1 MKNNAELQL
10 DVQNA
15 IKWEPLL
22 NAAEI
27 GVTVKD
33 GVVTLTGTVDGYSKK
48 REAEDAAKRVVG
60 VRAVAE
66 EIKVKFHN
74 KWVKKD
80 DTEIATDVLKA
91 LSWDLNLPSDKLK
104 IKVENG
110 WLTFEG
116 EVQWNYQ
123 KEAASSAVRSLPGL
137 LGINNL
143 ITIKTNANDRIEK
156 HAIEAALKR
165 NWAIDRSDIAVH
177 VLEHKV
183 TLTGTARS
191 WFQKEE
197 ATRVAW
203 KALGVWAVEN
213 DLVIDYI

>member
-1 MKNNAELQL
+1 MKSNAELQV

-48 REAEDAAKRVVG
+48 QEAEDAARKVIG

-66 EIKVKFHN
+66 EIEVRFPG

-80 DTEIATDVLKA
+80 DTEIAADVLKA
-91 LSWDLNLPSDKLK
+91 LSWDLNLPTERLK

-110 WLTFEG
+110 WLTYEG

-123 KEAASSAVRSLPGL
+123 KEAAGNAVRHLPGL
-137 LGINNL
+137 KGISNL
-143 ITIKTNANDRIEK
+143 ITVKPNMMDRIEK
-156 HAIEAALKR
+156 HQIEAALRR
-165 NWAIDRSDIAVH
+165 NWAIDRSDINVT

-183 TLTGTARS
+183 TLSGRARS
-191 WFQKEE
+191 WYQKEE
-197 ATRVAW
+197 ATRIAW
-203 KALGVWAVEN
+203 KAPGVWSVEN
-213 DLVIDYI
+213 DLVIDYV

>member
-1 MKNNAELQL
+1 MKSDEELQL

-22 NAAEI
+22 KAAEI
-27 GVTVKD
+27 GVTAKD
-33 GVVTLTGTVDGYSKK
+33 GVVTLTGTVEGYSKK
-48 REAEDAAKRVVG
+48 LEAEEAAKRVVG

-66 EIKVKFHN
+66 EIKVKFHS

-91 LSWDLNLPSDKLK
+91 LSWDMNLPTDKLK

-116 EVQWNYQ
+116 EVDWNFQ
-123 KEAASSAVRSLPGL
+123 KEAASNAVRHLPGL
-137 LGINNL
+137 MGVNNL
-143 ITIKTNANDRIEK
+143 ITINSNNSDRIEK
-156 HAIEAALKR
+156 HEIEAALKR
-165 NWAIDRSDIAVH
+165 NWAIGRTDIVVT
-177 VLEHKV
+177 VLDHKV

-191 WFQKEE
+191 WYQKEE
-197 ATRVAW
+197 VTRLAW
-203 KALGVWAVEN
+203 QAMGVWSVEN
-213 DLVIDYI
+213 RLIIDSL

>member
-1 MKNNAELQL
+1 MKSNAELQL

-27 GVTVKD
+27 GVTAKD

-80 DTEIATDVLKA
+80 DAEIAADVLKA
-91 LSWDLNLPSDKLK
+91 LSWDLNLPTDKLK

-116 EVQWNYQ
+116 EVNWNHQ
-123 KEAASSAVRSLPGL
+123 KEAASNAVCRLPGL
-137 LGINNL
+137 MGISNL
-143 ITIKTNANDRIEK
+143 ITIKANQSDRIEK
-156 HAIEAALKR
+156 HEIEAALKR
-165 NWAIDRSDIAVH
+165 NWAIDRTDIVVT
-177 VLEHKV
+177 VLDHHV

-191 WFQKEE
+191 WYQKEE

-203 KALGVWAVEN
+203 KALGVWSVEN
-213 DLVIDYI
+213 DLIIDLV

>member
-1 MKNNAELQL
+1 MKNNAELQM

-27 GVTVKD
+27 GVTAKD
-33 GVVTLTGTVDGYSKK
+33 GVVTLTGTVDAYSKK
-48 REAEDAAKRVVG
+48 REAEDAAKRVAG

-74 KWVKKD
+74 TWVKKD
-80 DTEIATDVLKA
+80 DTEIAAEALKA
-91 LSWDLNLPSDKLK
+91 LSWNLNIPADKLK

-110 WLTFEG
+110 WLTLEG
-116 EVQWNYQ
+116 QVQWNYQ
-123 KEAASSAVRSLPGL
+123 KEATGNAVRFLPGI

-143 ITIKTNANDRIEK
+143 ITIKTHATDRIEQQE
-156 HAIEAALKR
+156 IEAALKR
-165 NWAIDRSDIAVH
+165 NWAIDRTEIAVT
-177 VLEHKV
+177 VRDHKV
-183 TLTGTARS
+183 ILTGSARS
-191 WFQKEE
+191 WYQKEE

-203 KALGVWAVEN
+203 KALGVWEVEN